1 MQQSHASPD
10 VKHANVCM
18 KFGTHRSQLD
28 SPACMNTLTL
38 KDMIKN
44 KAKSNQNGKGMLIAT
59 VYTVYAPN
67 EDIR

>member
-28 SPACMNTLTL
+28 SPAMHEHTNPQRHDQ
-38 KDMIKN
+38 KQGKIKS
-44 KAKSNQNGKGMLIAT
+44 KWEGDADSYS
-59 VYTVYAPN
+59 VYCVRT
-67 EDIR
+67 